1 MPGRSKALSAY
12 GRVANA
18 ETDPIQQIVMLYD
31 GAVKF
36 LRLAAADIETGNLD
50 KKAEH
55 TNRALDII
63 GYLQSIL
70 DFESGGEVAVVLD
83 HLYTSLNIQILK
95 ASANLDAASILNAAG
110 AILPVR
116 DAWTA
121 TARNSQA
128 PMVAGAGAE
137 TANYQRV
144 A

>member
-18 ETDPIQQIVMLYD
+18 EADPIQQIVMLYD

-36 LRLAAADIETGNLD
+36 LRLAAADIESGKLD

-70 DFESGGEVAVVLD
+70 DFENGGEVAVVLD
-83 HLYTSLNIQILK
+83 HLYTSLNVQILK
-95 ASANLDAASILNAAG
+95 ASAGLDAPSILNAAG

-116 DAWTA
+116 DAWAASVTSQTRVLAAAGSADA
-121 TARNSQA
+121 TYQQ
-128 PMVAGAGAE
+128 VA
-137 TANYQRV
+137 
-144 A
+144 